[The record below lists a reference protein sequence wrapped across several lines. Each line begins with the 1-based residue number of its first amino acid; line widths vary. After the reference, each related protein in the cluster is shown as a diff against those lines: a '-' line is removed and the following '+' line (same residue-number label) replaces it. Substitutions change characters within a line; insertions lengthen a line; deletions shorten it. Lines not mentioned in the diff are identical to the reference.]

1 MNLSVNSLKVI
12 FTIGMLCILN
22 NNGRSDNNNPNPNF
36 NPNPNQEDIRDGEG
50 KVGKYTFYVEYDRI
64 FTSHENLL
72 YNFWITHS
80 KMSND
85 GKKVFLF
92 GNDRI
97 SEIGCKRA
105 LIMNVDGSG
114 IEEINLEY
122 ADCNPNLISF
132 DINYD
137 GSIVF
142 LAQKNQLVK
151 YEDQQTQYVFNSEE
165 TPNEDLGVISQ
176 ILCDYSG
183 SNIYIRDFQSGVFRT
198 SNQNPTGAEHI
209 VMPTRVLPSG
219 DTVSRFD
226 GPMSI
231 TAGADKI
238 LFFVTAY
245 VGQQYLVKEL
255 FMRTGVNY
263 YQMAKDNYG
272 ALVSAISGDGNVIV
286 YRDSDG
292 PVISQ
297 SEHTGGERIYLKNRL
312 DGISSLDLSYDG
324 TKLLYNDA
332 YLVNTDGSDAVQIND
347 LTADNLCLSDSGN
360 MVGFHSSYR
369 ESGKSESCYYVGYMN
384 EFGRVP
390 NAPFIQNI
398 SLSSPIE
405 SNESKSYITVTAEIG
420 DRDGLGDIESLKSC
434 LIDEDGLYRTLLS
447 LNDDGWGADD
457 VAGDSF
463 YKGNI
468 WFDNYDSVTIRVQAM
483 DKSGKITIAHAGF
496 RIYPSTIDIEEKN
509 QNRPYSH
516 YYEPLNQQLNIQFE
530 NIEPHV
536 RLSLF
541 NTNGQLLLQQVYK
554 NEQHIN
560 CNIEQLLTGIYIL
573 RIEDMEN
580 QFIDKIYK
588 Y

>member
-1 MNLSVNSLKVI
+1 MSLSSNFLKVLFI
-12 FTIGMLCILN
+12 ISLLCIIN
-22 NNGRSDNNNPNPNF
+22 SIGRSENSNPNF
-36 NPNPNQEDIRDGEG
+36 RHNSEDISDG

-97 SEIGCKRA
+97 SEVGCKRA
-105 LIMNVDGSG
+105 ILMNVDGSG

-122 ADCNPNLISF
+122 ADCDPILKSF

-137 GSIVF
+137 GSRVF
-142 LAQKNQLVK
+142 MAEQNQLVK

-165 TPNEDLGVISQ
+165 TPNEKLGVVSQ

-183 SNIYIRDFQSGVFRT
+183 ENIYIRDFQSGVFRT
-198 SNQNPTGAEHI
+198 SHQNPTAAEHI
-209 VMPTRVLPSG
+209 IKPTSVLPSG

-231 TAGADKI
+231 TAGADKF
-238 LFFVTAY
+238 LFFVTAF
-245 VGQQYLVKEL
+245 VGQQHLVKEL
-255 FMRTGVNY
+255 FMRTGSNF

-272 ALVSAISGDGNVIV
+272 TLVSAISGDGKVIV

-292 PVISQ
+292 LVIAQ
-297 SEHTGGERIYLKNRL
+297 SEHTGGERVYLKNRL
-312 DGISSLDLSYDG
+312 DGIISLDLSYDG
-324 TKLLYNDA
+324 SKLLYNDA
-332 YLVNTDGSDAVQIND
+332 YLVNTDGSDAVQINN
-347 LTADNLCLSDSGN
+347 LSTVNLCLSDSGN

-390 NAPFIQNI
+390 NAPTIENI
-398 SLSSPIE
+398 SLSTPIE
-405 SNESKSYITVTAEIG
+405 SNETKSYITVTAEMN
-420 DRDGLGDIESLKSC
+420 DRDGLGDIESLESC
-434 LIDEDGLYRTLLS
+434 LIDEDGLYSTLIT
-447 LNDDGWGADD
+447 LNDGGWGGDD

-463 YKGNI
+463 YKGNM

-483 DKSGKITIAHAGF
+483 DKSGKVTIAHAGF
-496 RIYPSTIDIEEKN
+496 RIYPSTIDIEEAN
-509 QNRPYSH
+509 QPQTYSLF
-516 YYEPLNQQLNIQFE
+516 YEPLNQQLNIQFE
-530 NIEPHV
+530 KIQPHV

-541 NTNGQLLLQQVYK
+541 NTNGQLLLQQDYK
-554 NEQHIN
+554 NEQQIN

-573 RIEDMEN
+573 QIDAVNN
-580 QFIDKIYK
+580 QFTDRIYK

>member
-1 MNLSVNSLKVI
+1 MSLSSNFSKVI
-12 FTIGMLCILN
+12 FTIGILCIISSI
-22 NNGRSDNNNPNPNF
+22 GKSDNSNPNF
-36 NPNPNQEDIRDGEG
+36 RHNSEDIRDGDG

-72 YNFWITHS
+72 YNFWITRS

-97 SEIGCKRA
+97 SEVGCKRA
-105 LIMNVDGSG
+105 ILMNVDGSG

-122 ADCNPNLISF
+122 ADCDPILKSF

-137 GSIVF
+137 GSRVF
-142 LAQKNQLVK
+142 LAEQNQLIK
-151 YEDQQTQYVFNSEE
+151 YEDQQTQYVFNSEQ
-165 TPNEDLGVISQ
+165 TPNEDLGIISQ

-183 SNIYIRDFQSGVFRT
+183 DNIYIRDFQSGIFRT
-198 SNQNPTGAEHI
+198 SHQNPTAAQHI
-209 VMPTRVLPSG
+209 IRPTSVLPSG
-219 DTVSRFD
+219 DTVARFD

-231 TAGADKI
+231 TAGADRF
-238 LFFVTAY
+238 LFFVTAF
-245 VGQQYLVKEL
+245 VGQQHLVKEL
-255 FMRTGVNY
+255 FMLKGSDY
-263 YQMAKDNYG
+263 YQMAENNYG
-272 ALVSAISGDGNVIV
+272 ALVSAISGDGTVIV

-292 PVISQ
+292 PVIAQ
-297 SEHTGGERIYLKNRL
+297 SEHTGGERIYLKNRF
-312 DGISSLDLSYDG
+312 DAITSLDLSYDG
-324 TKLLYNDA
+324 SKLLYNDA
-332 YLVNTDGSDAVQIND
+332 YLVNTDGTAAVQIND
-347 LTADNLCLSDSGN
+347 LITDHLCLNDSGN

-434 LIDEDGLYRTLLS
+434 LIDEDGLYSSLLP
-447 LNDDGWGADD
+447 LNDDGYGGDD
-457 VAGDSF
+457 VAGDGF
-463 YKGNI
+463 YKRNL

-496 RIYPSTIDIEEKN
+496 RIYPSTIDIEEAN
-509 QNRPYSH
+509 QPQTYSLF
-516 YYEPLNQQLNIQFE
+516 YEPLNQQLNIQFE
-530 NIEPHV
+530 KMQPHV
-536 RLSLF
+536 RLSFF
-541 NTNGQLLLQQVYK
+541 NTNGQLILQQDYK
-554 NEQHIN
+554 NEQQIN
-560 CNIEQLLTGIYIL
+560 CNIEQLTTGIYIL
-573 RIEDMEN
+573 RIDAIDN
-580 QFIDKIYK
+580 QFTDKIFK

>member
-1 MNLSVNSLKVI
+1 MSLSINSLKVL
-12 FTIGMLCILN
+12 FTISLLCIIN
-22 NNGRSDNNNPNPNF
+22 NIGKSDSSNPNPS
-36 NPNPNQEDIRDGEG
+36 PNQKAIRDGEG

-64 FTSHENLL
+64 FTSHVNLL
-72 YNFWITHS
+72 YNFHITHS

-105 LIMNVDGSG
+105 VLMNRDGSG

-122 ADCNPNLISF
+122 ADCDPGLTSF

-142 LAQKNQLVK
+142 LAQQNQLVK

-165 TPNEDLGVISQ
+165 TPNEKLGIISQ
-176 ILCDYSG
+176 ILCDHSG
-183 SNIYIRDFQSGVFRT
+183 DNIYIRDFQSGIFRAG
-198 SNQNPTGAEHI
+198 NQNPTGAEHI
-209 VMPTRVLPSG
+209 IEPTHVLPGG

-231 TAGADKI
+231 TADADKI

-245 VGQQYLVKEL
+245 VGQQYLVNEL
-255 FMRTGVNY
+255 FMLNGLTF
-263 YQMAKDNYG
+263 YQMAKNNYG

-297 SEHTGGERIYLKNRL
+297 SEHTGGERIYLKNRF
-312 DGISSLDLSYDG
+312 DGIASLDLSYDG
-324 TKLLYNDA
+324 SKLLYNEA
-332 YLVNTDGSDAVQIND
+332 YLVTTDGSEAVQINN
-347 LTADNLCLSDSGN
+347 LYNENLCLSDSGN
-360 MVGFHSSYR
+360 IVGFHSTYY
-369 ESGKSESCYYVGYMN
+369 ESGKTESCYYVGYMN

-405 SNESKSYITVTAEIG
+405 SNESKSYFTVTAEIG
-420 DRDGLGDIESLKSC
+420 DRDGLQDIVSLESC
-434 LIDEDGLYRTLLS
+434 LIDEDGLYSSLLP
-447 LNDDGWGADD
+447 LNDDGYGGDD
-457 VAGDSF
+457 VAGDGF
-463 YKGNI
+463 YKRNL
-468 WFDNYDSVTIRVQAM
+468 WFDNYDSVTIRVQAK

-496 RIYPSTIDIEEKN
+496 NIYPSTIDIEQKN
-509 QNRPYSH
+509 QNIPYVLF
-516 YYEPLNQQLNIQFE
+516 YEQLNQQLNIQFE
-530 NIEPHV
+530 KMQAHV
-536 RLSLF
+536 RLSVF
-541 NTNGQLLLQQVYK
+541 NTNGQLLLQQAYK
-554 NEQHIN
+554 NEQQIN

-573 RIEDMEN
+573 QIDVVDN
-580 QFIDKIYK
+580 QFTDRIYK